1 MSLPQPVP
9 LLHSISILA
18 PSYDAW
24 ICDIWGVLHNGVRAF
39 EAAGKA
45 CCSFRREGG
54 TILLLSNAPRPAAEV
69 QRQLDR
75 LGVSREAYDG
85 ILTSGDLTR
94 RLIVDHP
101 VQRIL
106 HVGPDRDRPIFA
118 GLEVQF
124 ADEETAGLI
133 VCSGLVDDERE
144 TPLDYVPM
152 FERLIARRIPMI
164 CANPDLKVERGERL
178 IYCAGALAEAYES
191 LGGAVTYAGK
201 PHAPV
206 YRLAFERIAELR
218 GRPVPADRILAIGD
232 VIRTDIAGAAAMGL
246 DSVFIASGIHVRGTL
261 DQRQLDSLFAEGDTA
276 RPIAALPALCW

>member
-1 MSLPQPVP
+1 MSLSQPVP
-9 LLHSISILA
+9 LLHSIAILA

-39 EAAGKA
+39 EAAGEA
-45 CCSFRREGG
+45 CRSFRREGG
-54 TILLLSNAPRPAAEV
+54 TVLLLSNAPRPAAEV
-69 QRQLDR
+69 QRQLER
-75 LGVSREAYDG
+75 LGVPREAYDG
-85 ILTSGDLTR
+85 IVTSGDLTR
-94 RLIVDHP
+94 RLIRDHP
-101 VQRIL
+101 AQKVL

-124 ADEETAGLI
+124 ADEETADLI

-152 FERLIARRIPMI
+152 LERLIARRIPMI

-178 IYCAGALAEAYES
+178 IYCAGALAEVYES

-218 GRPVPADRILAIGD
+218 GRPVPAARILAIGD
-232 VIRTDIAGAAAMGL
+232 VIRTDIAGAAGMGL
-246 DSVFIASGIHVRGTL
+246 DSVFIASGIHVPGTL
-261 DQRQLDSLFAEGDTA
+261 DQRQLDSLFAESGSA
-276 RPIAALPALCW
+276 RPVAALPALRW